1 MKLKQADHT
10 IRISFK
16 FSRGAP
22 FINPPRHIILQDS
35 DESFLE
41 EKGGA
46 RQRTVKQSPPIW
58 APAPSLDKVTGQNTT
73 ENSFTIKVWSIETLS
88 QFGQFCWVI
97 PLRILSSEG
106 KSRFEIQQNAEIC
119 DKENLQRKWNIQRS
133 KPRNSI
139 SLHLKE
145 TSSYLK
151 AINYLSFRSGYWF
164 CDLHD
169 S

>member
-1 MKLKQADHT
+1 MKIKEADRT
-10 IRISFK
+10 IGIFFK

-22 FINPPRHIILQDS
+22 FINPLRHIILQDS

-46 RQRTVKQSPPIW
+46 RQRTDKQSPPIW
-58 APAPSLDKVTGQNTT
+58 VPPSLDKVTGRNTT
-73 ENSFTIKVWSIETLS
+73 ENSFTIKMWSIETLS

-139 SLHLKE
+139 SLHLKA
-145 TSSYLK
+145 TSSFLK
-151 AINYLSFRSGYWF
+151 AINCLSFWPDYWF
-164 CDLHD
+164 CDFHY

>member
-58 APAPSLDKVTGQNTT
+58 VPPSLDKVTGRNAT

-151 AINYLSFRSGYWF
+151 AINCLSFRSGYWF
-164 CDLHD
+164 CDLHN

>member
-58 APAPSLDKVTGQNTT
+58 VPPSLDKVTGQNTT
-73 ENSFTIKVWSIETLS
+73 DNSFTIKVWSIETLS

-145 TSSYLK
+145 TSSFLK
-151 AINYLSFRSGYWF
+151 AINGLSFWSGYWF